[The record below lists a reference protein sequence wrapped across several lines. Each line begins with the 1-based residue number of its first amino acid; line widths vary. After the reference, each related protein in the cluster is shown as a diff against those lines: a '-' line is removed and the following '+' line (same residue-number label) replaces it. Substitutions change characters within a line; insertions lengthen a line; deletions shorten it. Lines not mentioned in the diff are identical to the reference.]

1 MKQFIE
7 EPWNGIP
14 IQVYGFQQS
23 EKASVYTSLC
33 VRKSKGDALEVR
45 CDDFAFF
52 VLARIRKV
60 RTDT

>member
-7 EPWNGIP
+7 EPSNGIP

-23 EKASVYTSLC
+23 EKASVCTRLC
-33 VRKSKGDALEVR
+33 VCKSQGDSLEV
-45 CDDFAFF
+45 CSDDFAFF